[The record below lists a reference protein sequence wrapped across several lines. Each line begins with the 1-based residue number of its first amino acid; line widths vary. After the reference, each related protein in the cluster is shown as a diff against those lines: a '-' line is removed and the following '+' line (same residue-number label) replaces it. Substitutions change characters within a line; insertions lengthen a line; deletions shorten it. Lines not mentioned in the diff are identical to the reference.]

1 MLTDSGNDRLV
12 VIQIDGNNQRFININ
27 HKPLGIDRINKTTVA
42 VTYRTTAFI
51 HLINI
56 NTGDISNTIDVSGGQ
71 CGGISYSARSTLL
84 YVVVGWTSIHVM
96 DLSGK
101 VMRVLSSPVVMQS
114 IETDVDRLYYS
125 DDYHVYCCDLQGQL
139 IWQFTDSNIR
149 GVRGISTDG
158 IGNVY
163 IASYTSQNVIVV
175 SPDGLHSKELLT
187 CDDGI
192 HFPIAI
198 HCNRS
203 DDSLVVCNK
212 DNGIV
217 HLFNIERRRL
227 RN

>member
-12 VIQIDGNNQRFININ
+12 VIQIDGNNQHFINIS
-27 HKPLGIDRINKTTVA
+27 HKPLGIDKINKTTVA
-42 VTYRTTAFI
+42 VTYRFGTFI

-56 NTGDISNTIDVSGGQ
+56 NTGGISNTIYVRGGQ

-125 DDYHVYCCDLQGQL
+125 DDYHVYCCDLQGQV

-149 GVRGISTDG
+149 GVRSISTDG

-163 IASYTSQNVIVV
+163 ITSYLSQNVIVV
-175 SPDGLHSKELLT
+175 SPGGLHSKELLT
-187 CDDGI
+187 RDDGI